1 MTLYKPAG
9 FPPWTADC
17 SSGPE
22 TPPLESVSATEEEN
36 VSADETLSE
45 AWTCLYSQS
54 YFQCCVKALT
64 LSLPVSFCHSTRI
77 LFFSSCCRKHWQT
90 SKQMDFNGLT
100 LRLCLGLVGAPHHWT
115 VYGADAVVAHVQRCQ
130 VSPHRDES
138 RDRTA
143 GLRPLS
149 LPLWELARLRDQ
161 DGLEADTKMTR
172 PAARHARTQTL
183 QPSTQSEVTIIV
195 SVDRWMLR
203 VARLDLRD
211 DRPSICW
218 ELHSLIW
225 GQRNR
230 QKV

>member
-1 MTLYKPAG
+1 MKR
-9 FPPWTADC
+9 C
-17 SSGPE
+17 
-22 TPPLESVSATEEEN
+22 LELELVLIYSLIFSV
-36 VSADETLSE
+36 L
-45 AWTCLYSQS
+45 CKSQTWH
-54 YFQCCVKALT
+54 KGI
-64 LSLPVSFCHSTRI
+64 FCHFLPSWTRI
-77 LFFSSCCRKHWQT
+77 IFFSLANIKT
-90 SKQMDFNGLT
+90 NGQKWT
-100 LRLCLGLVGAPHHWT
+100 LLDWRSGLCLGLVGASHHWT
-115 VYGADAVVAHVQRCQ
+115 VYGADAVVAHVQCCQ
-130 VSPHRDES
+130 VSPHRNES

-161 DGLEADTKMTR
+161 DGLEADTKMTG
-172 PAARHARTQTL
+172 PVARHARTQIL

-195 SVDRWMLR
+195 SVDRWILR

-225 GQRNR
+225 GQMDR